1 MAEHPHTRIARRFWA
16 AVAEGDADSIR
27 DVLAGD
33 VSWRSFGHNPL
44 SGEHKGPDAVL
55 DYLARIGEAIEE
67 LTLTLKGLFAGDDG
81 AVITYHARGKRSG
94 RMLDMEYV
102 VVLRIVNDRI
112 RAAASVPFDQHDNDR
127 FWN

>member
-1 MAEHPHTRIARRFWA
+1 MAEHPHNRIARRFWA
-16 AVAEGDADSIR
+16 AVAEGDAESIR
-27 DVLAGD
+27 DVLAD
-33 VSWRSFGHNPL
+33 NVSWRSFGRNPL

-55 DYLARIGEAIEE
+55 DYLARIGEATEE

-81 AVITYHARGKRSG
+81 AVLTYHARGKRSG

-102 VVLRIVNDRI
+102 VVLQIDKGRI